1 VTIRLIIVVVDIKLG
16 SRITSQW
23 DDLSHTYW
31 LEVDKARVDKISG
44 MIMKEILGLD
54 LSTL

>member
-1 VTIRLIIVVVDIKLG
+1 VTIRLIFVVVDIKLG

-23 DDLSHTYW
+23 DDLSHAYL

-44 MIMKEILGLD
+44 MIMKEIVGLD
-54 LSTL
+54 LSTS